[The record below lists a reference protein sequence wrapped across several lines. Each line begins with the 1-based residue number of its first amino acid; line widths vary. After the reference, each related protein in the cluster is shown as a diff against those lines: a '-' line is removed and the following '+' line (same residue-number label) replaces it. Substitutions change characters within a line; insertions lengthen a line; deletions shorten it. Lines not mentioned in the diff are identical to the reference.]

1 MAMIIGIRDKEFV
14 PIEVK
19 KEDVPDA
26 DVLNVIRRCL
36 VEDPKKRMAFKD
48 IEKRLSAALEKC
60 NNDVENQGIGETK
73 Q

>member
-14 PIEVK
+14 PIEVT

-60 NNDVENQGIGETK
+60 NKDVEIEGETK
-73 Q
+73 K